1 MPFLVTSKQKNGWNT
16 PMMLAP
22 GLWLVLKIN
31 SLGGFGKCLSTNL
44 QDSLE
49 GDIVSICQRACG
61 DIRPSPSLGLK
72 MVPGWWYRYQTVP
85 WCSELLILALLCILA
100 SCYLDTP
107 PHTPSNPVTTQNQ
120 GQPKEPLCMA
130 CHHCYMTSVGPDP
143 SALWD
148 L

>member
-100 SCYLDTP
+100 SC
-107 PHTPSNPVTTQNQ
+107 
-120 GQPKEPLCMA
+120 
-130 CHHCYMTSVGPDP
+130 
-143 SALWD
+143 
-148 L
+148 